1 MWWRRK
7 VMKSGIAIAA
17 RNDNGFLKAP
27 ISPCGACRQVMIG
40 VEDRYGTPMRVLLY
54 GTDGVYDIASAKDLL
69 PFCFVSD
76 SMK

>member
-1 MWWRRK
+1 
-7 VMKSGIAIAA
+7 
-17 RNDNGFLKAP
+17 
-27 ISPCGACRQVMIG
+27 MIG

-76 SMK
+76 NMK